1 MKCELINFLADDGV
15 KLDGF
20 IKRCNEK
27 TDNVLIS
34 IHGMTSNCFKKR
46 DRIIANYIEKLG
58 IDMIGFNNRGS
69 DIVRYIRYS
78 DESKAIAGTAYEN
91 IEDSYYDIVGAIKYA
106 MQQGYK
112 NIYLHGHSLGCTKII
127 YSYNRMK
134 KNKEFCIEY
143 VKGIMLI
150 SLVDVANLL
159 RKHTK
164 KEFMDYAE
172 NKEAEGKELELMPAK
187 AFFHP
192 ISVKTFLKYTKYMEC
207 INFAQFSDENNDFEV
222 INSIDIPLFM
232 RWGNVKEMIEREADN
247 QVQFMNKKIINPQK
261 DINFIDGANHS
272 FDGKE
277 EILASQI
284 CDFLKKYN

>member
-15 KLDGF
+15 KLDGYM
-20 IKRCNEK
+20 KRCNEK
-27 TDNVLIS
+27 TDKVLIS
-34 IHGMTSNCFKKR
+34 VHGMTSNCFKKR
-46 DRIIANYIEKLG
+46 DKIIASYIEKLG

-78 DESKAIAGTAYEN
+78 DESKSLAGTAYEN

-112 NIYLHGHSLGCTKII
+112 SIYLYGHSLGCTKIV
-127 YSYNRMK
+127 YTFDRMK
-134 KNKEFCIEY
+134 KNNDFCIEC

-159 RKHTK
+159 RKYTK
-164 KEFMDYAE
+164 KEYIDYAE
-172 NKEAEGKELELMPAK
+172 QKEKEGKELELMPDK

-192 ISVKTFLKYTKYMEC
+192 MSVKTFLKYTKHMENF
-207 INFAQFSDENNDFEV
+207 NFAQFSDENNDFEV
-222 INSIDIPLFM
+222 INGINRPLFM
-232 RWGNVKEMIEREADN
+232 RWGNVKEMIERDADN
-247 QVQFMNKKIINPQK
+247 QVQFMNSKINNPKK
-261 DINFIDGANHS
+261 DISYIDGANHS

-284 CDFLKKYN
+284 CSFLEKYK